1 MAKKII
7 VRLWKDGVGRTL
19 VANSQIITIDG
30 LGSGPIAASD
40 FADNSLTGQVNTSA
54 QRGGFYKELRS
65 PTWILT
71 PVKYQVEAGSDI
83 VLNWAVNVANTT
95 SILKWYAVNTGQKI
109 LYTGPGLVSTY
120 SPGSIPAN
128 GLTGTFRVPTS
139 PVDANREV
147 EITLWNG
154 EFNIANEL
162 ARSGAIR
169 IIAKTLKVDLPTT
182 VAFRTPIPLTI
193 RGYANEFVT
202 YTGAAGSEAA
212 GITGNV
218 TLDSTGTIA
227 ISDIRGGRESGPGR
241 YGYTFDGNLTADP
254 VSKTVTITQEGF
266 YLLSFASDPPGT
278 IQTGNPL
285 VVTLRGAPNELVYY
299 NHPGLRSSPYTNVSS
314 PTNLGSDQVEPI
326 QLLSGTQSNTLQVGS
341 LATFTFNGS
350 ISTNQLVYSV
360 RVEAAKQFDVSGP
373 STITQNTPY
382 SVTITSKANDV
393 VNWYLKKPTIDSAYL
408 DYYPN
413 ARTAWAAALSSGTV
427 QAAELNTWID
437 SYHTETG
444 SKLGY
449 LSRSAIDIEFNRPLS
464 GTVPNVTD
472 IGNGDGRITVQLT
485 TGLLGRTTPYEFNFS
500 SVDLKATK
508 DVKVDVTKQ
517 FVMKVEGP
525 DVVES
530 GKAIQMQV
538 YSLAGDDTIKVFG
551 TNLPGSGKT
560 LPAVPGT
567 GIALLDLNSILS
579 GPLPPADYTFN
590 FDSSRSD
597 VINAGGALY
606 TPHSLKVISAQA
618 LRVIGDETTLPN
630 QSYSII
636 IRSSVGDVVSIT
648 RDPIS
653 LTGTSDHAYF
663 SLYPDVREAFR
674 SQTIISSPV
683 NYANK
688 HYTEIGQYEGRV
700 TPEAAEK
707 YIREELPPLQP
718 IQTDALAKP
727 NASSEYGEVT
737 VPIGTY
743 RYAMIPPVTLQVR
756 GRQNQVVHD
765 FNVSFGDGIQVFGPP
780 SSQVESVPITIKGKQ
795 DELVTVYKIT
805 KGLDGVPIRVTNTNG
820 TTQSRRF
827 RITRA
832 DGYLGTDLIGED
844 ILPLIP
850 GATNRYYFFGDKS
863 TGSAELSIVGADLVV
878 QQGTAILYQGAF
890 GSESKLETLQGTAEL
905 PTGSVWVMFKMLG
918 GGGGGGGSDQEVNV
932 VTQPVVAAQ
941 DTAYNRNTL
950 LPSWAPGWLNI
961 YGIWNTDTTS
971 ATFDRTYN
979 FTLTT
984 AGSYELRLMCDNG
997 ATAYID
1003 GNKVAETTVASSNYN
1018 GVEVSVTLSSGTHQI
1033 KLVGTNTGGPGSIGC
1048 TIRDNVGSIWFGT
1061 HALPA
1066 QVPRGRPGGRGG
1078 SGAAIRGV
1086 VKITSSTTKTLKG
1099 AIGRGGGGGRGN
1111 SSTAAGGLGGSGYS
1125 LPYTLTSH
1133 GSGGDGGAA
1142 GGVGSSGG
1150 GGGGGGSS
1158 LLVATLSTG
1167 QDIPIATAGGGGGGG
1182 GASWIPT
1189 DLGRASNHGGGGAIG
1204 SSLIPVYKE
1213 IYPQSD
1219 GTFKVQ
1225 SGSTQ
1230 VAITVT
1236 ASGQNG
1242 ASATVDGGGGGGSG
1256 QGTVDGVSGGDS
1268 GSDNVDDGEAGTTG
1282 SALINASLVWAAKEY
1297 LAGKVGTLSPNDY
1310 IGHKDFYGHGGSDQG
1325 GNGANG
1331 AISIY
1336 WTNSLAAPTDWG
1348 LLPEFPP
1355 VALEGINAAPV
1366 NAPATNIE
1374 LALPFGITLNGWWS
1388 STGDY
1393 KNVYIKIFGDGTME
1407 WGKDGQITESG
1418 FVWCKLNGKSAGNI
1432 FASQY
1437 RMKFTPLTGTFNY
1450 PAISGTPGTTVSSPG
1465 RTVSIPGWTAR
1476 DLTFGTNSDG
1486 TVGRVYSVNPSPVSF
1501 GFSYTFSSTPGTP
1514 AKTVTGHPW
1523 RGSGAVQG
1531 TQLGAGS
1538 ILSFYNNTTNN
1549 VYCAGAP
1556 QTNSYPMY
1564 SGTAKLEIIDSNGGV
1579 LKTCSISV
1587 LGKYHP

>member
-95 SILKWYAVNTGQKI
+95 SVLKWYAVNTGQKI
-109 LYTGPGLVSTY
+109 LYTGPGLVSKY
-120 SPGSIPAN
+120 SPGSIPSN

-169 IIAKTLKVDLPTT
+169 IIAKTLKVDLPST
-182 VAFRTPIPLTI
+182 VAFRNPIPLTI
-193 RGYANEFVT
+193 RGYANELVT
-202 YTGAAGSEAA
+202 YTGAAGSEAV

-218 TLDSTGTIA
+218 ILDSTGTITVP
-227 ISDIRGGRESGPGR
+227 DIRGGRESGPGR

-254 VSKTVTITQEGF
+254 VTKTVTITQEGF
-266 YLLSFASDPPGT
+266 YLLSFATDPPST

-299 NHPGLRSSPYTNVSS
+299 NHPGLRSSPYNNASS
-314 PTNLGSDQVEPI
+314 PTSLGSDQVEPI
-326 QLLSGTQSNTLQVGS
+326 QILSGTQSNTLQVGS
-341 LATFTFNGS
+341 LATFTFNGN

-360 RVEAAKQFDVSGP
+360 RVEAAKQFDVSGAG
-373 STITQNTPY
+373 TVAQNTPY

-393 VNWYLKKPTIDSAYL
+393 VNWYLKKPTIDSPYL

-413 ARTAWAAALSSGTV
+413 AKAAWATALLNKTATAG
-427 QAAELNTWID
+427 ELNTWID
-437 SYHTETG
+437 SYHSEIG

-449 LSRSAIDIEFNRPLS
+449 LSRAAIDIEFNRPLS

-472 IGNGDGRITVQLT
+472 IGNGDGRIVIQLT

-500 SVDLKATK
+500 SVDLKTTR
-508 DVKVDVTKQ
+508 DITVNVSKQ

-530 GKAIQMQV
+530 GKEIRMTI
-538 YSLAGDDTIKVFG
+538 YSVAGDDTIKVFG
-551 TNLPGSGKT
+551 TNIISAGKT
-560 LPAVPGT
+560 IPAIDGT
-567 GIALLDLNSILS
+567 GIAELDLNGILS
-579 GPLPPADYTFN
+579 GPLPPGDYTFN

-606 TPHSLKVISAQA
+606 TPHALKVISAQA
-618 LRVIGDETTLPN
+618 LRVIGAETILPN

-636 IRSSVGDVVSIT
+636 VRSSIGDIVTIA
-648 RDPIS
+648 RDPIV
-653 LTGTSDHAYF
+653 LTGTTDHAYF

-688 HYTEIGQYEGRV
+688 HHTEIGQYEGRV

-707 YIREELPPLQP
+707 YLSEEIPPLLP

-727 NASSEYGEVT
+727 NSSSEYGEVA

-756 GRQNQVVHD
+756 GKQNQVVHD

-805 KGLDGVPIRVTNTNG
+805 KGLDGVPVRVTNTDG
-820 TTQSRRF
+820 KEQKRTF

-832 DGYLGTDLIGED
+832 DGYLGTDLINED

-890 GSESKLETLQGTAEL
+890 GTEARLEELQGTATL

-918 GGGGGGGSDQEVNV
+918 GGGGGGGSDQEINV

-941 DTAYNRNTL
+941 NVNYNTL
-950 LPSWAPGWLNI
+950 TASGWTMSPLLNWAPGWLNI
-961 YGIWNTDTTS
+961 YGIWNTDPNS
-971 ATFDRTYN
+971 ATFDRTYS

-984 AGSYELRLMCDNG
+984 AGSYELRLLCDNY

-1003 GNKVAETTVASSNYN
+1003 GNKVAETIQSPALIN
-1018 GVEVSVTLSSGTHQI
+1018 GVEVNISLSSGTHQI
-1033 KLVGTNTGGPGSIGC
+1033 KLVGVNSLGPGSIGC
-1048 TIRDNVGSIWFGT
+1048 TIRDSVGSIWFGT

-1078 SGAAIRGV
+1078 SGAAIRGI

-1111 SSTAAGGLGGSGYS
+1111 SSSAAGGLGGSGYS

-1142 GGVGSSGG
+1142 GGVGASGG

-1158 LLVATLSTG
+1158 LLIVTLSTG

-1189 DLGRASNHGGGGAIG
+1189 DLGRASNHGGGGSIG

-1242 ASATVDGGGGGGSG
+1242 TSATVDGGGGGGSG
-1256 QGTVDGVSGGDS
+1256 QGTVDGVSGGTS
-1268 GSDNVDDGEAGTTG
+1268 GTDNVNDGGAGTTG
-1282 SALINASLVWAAKEY
+1282 SALVNASLVWAVKEY

-1310 IGHKDFYGHGGSDQG
+1310 IGHKDFYGHGGNDQG

-1355 VALEGINAAPV
+1355 VALEGINSVPV
-1366 NAPATNIE
+1366 NSPATNIE
-1374 LALPFGITLNGWWS
+1374 LALPAAGMALNGWWS
-1388 STGDY
+1388 SNGDY

-1407 WGKDGQITESG
+1407 WGKDGQIIESG
-1418 FVWCKLNGKSAGNI
+1418 FVWCKLNGRSAGNI

-1450 PAISGTPGTTVSSPG
+1450 PATAAVPGTPASGG
-1465 RTVSIPGWTAR
+1465 R
-1476 DLTFGTNSDG
+1476 F
-1486 TVGRVYSVNPSPVSF
+1486 SF
-1501 GFSYTFSSTPGTP
+1501 DFDDFKKGVTPGTP
-1514 AKTVTGHPW
+1514 GIPAQPARTVTGHPW

-1538 ILSFYNNTTNN
+1538 ILSFYNNATNN
-1549 VYCAGAP
+1549 IYCAGAP

-1564 SGTAKLEIIDSNGGV
+1564 NGTAKLEIIDINGGV

-1587 LGKYHP
+1587 TGKYHP